1 MKKCMIYMYGLLLVL
16 LGGLP
21 ACTKEIGGEDS
32 EIVTPPDID
41 ENTEL
46 EAVTIRIGAAET
58 AETKAMHGDENAV
71 EGEFIHSLHLFIVG
85 HDETK
90 GDTIA
95 KHITVTPASE
105 DLTAEQQAEAEI
117 GNLPQYSTTIDI
129 MPGTYT
135 FYAFANMENATTS
148 DNENMETKLSA
159 LAEGG
164 IWTDLSS
171 VVIDNPAA
179 NVDIANKKYI
189 PMSVSQTFDLSA
201 DGQRVSLSLVR
212 LVAKVRATLHN
223 DRGSDISVTK
233 LEMVG
238 SYASAVPLFPSE
250 QHESVTPDQVLYT
263 KDFTDSPILI
273 SSNNAHTFDDI
284 YINETFDGSF
294 ALNLTI
300 DGNVYEGILK
310 ATNISRN
317 HILPVALTLSNT
329 NLVLEIKA
337 QVAPIG
343 GYPVTVYTGD
353 ASLTNEFKIELPEGC
368 TFTISGAFTPEVGNS
383 EPVTAWQWTVPATST
398 SFVHLENS
406 MEKEDGTWVSD
417 NDNIPLLGYLTA
429 LPGQQDIL
437 LNYLVSTPTRM
448 DGTLTIETVPLKD
461 WDEYQVSTRS
471 LTQWGEAPRWYEIV
485 PMMQKNP

>member
-1 MKKCMIYMYGLLLVL
+1 MKKCMIYMCGLLLVL

-21 ACTKEIGGEDS
+21 ACTKEIGGDDS

-85 HDETK
+85 HDTENNV
-90 GDTIA
+90 DTIA
-95 KHITVTPASE
+95 KHITVTPE
-105 DLTAEQQAEAEI
+105 FGDLTDEQKAEAAI

-212 LVAKVRATLHN
+212 LVAKVRATLTN
-223 DRGSDISVTK
+223 KQGKDVEVSALSMSG
-233 LEMVG
+233 L
-238 SYASAVPLFPSE
+238 ASSVPLFKQASPNNPAGDNPWTYEQTFTPS
-250 QHESVTPDQVLYT
+250 VMITNDGV
-263 KDFTDSPILI
+263 
-273 SSNNAHTFDDI
+273 HTFADF
-284 YINETFDGSF
+284 YVNETTGGGMNLS
-294 ALNLTI
+294 LTI
-300 DGNVYEGILK
+300 DNVEYQGLLTTQFLE
-310 ATNISRN
+310 RN
-317 HILPVALTLSNT
+317 HVLPVALNLSNQ
-329 NLVLEIKA
+329 NLVLDITA

-343 GYPVTVYTGD
+343 GYPVEVVLGD
-353 ASLTNEFKIELPEGC
+353 PSLTENYAITLPEGC
-368 TFTISGAFTPEVGNS
+368 TFSIEGAFQPQAGEPINITKWLWTLPEENTVVGLLDPTG
-383 EPVTAWQWTVPATST
+383 EA
-398 SFVHLENS
+398 
-406 MEKEDGTWVSD
+406 
-417 NDNIPLLGYLTA
+417 IPLEGYVTA
-429 LPGQQDIL
+429 LPGQTAT
-437 LNYLVSTPTRM
+437 LNFTVIQPNRLT
-448 DGTLTIETVPLKD
+448 GTLTITTKEVGDAPWKGN
-461 WDEYQVSTRS
+461 TRS
-471 LTQWGEAPRWYEIV
+471 LTQWGEAPRWYEAV
-485 PMMQKNP
+485 RLVKRPSAPGFNPEP

>member
-1 MKKCMIYMYGLLLVL
+1 MKKCMIYMCGLLLVL

-135 FYAFANMENATTS
+135 FYAFANMEYAMIS
-148 DNENMETKLSA
+148 ENENMETKLSD
-159 LAEGG
+159 LIEGG
-164 IWTDLSS
+164 TWTDLSS
-171 VVIDNPAA
+171 VVINNPAA
-179 NVDIANKKYI
+179 NVDIASGNYI

-201 DGQRVSLSLVR
+201 DGQRISLSLVR
-212 LVAKVRATLHN
+212 LVAKVRATLTN
-223 DRGSDISVTK
+223 KQGKDVEVSALSMSG
-233 LEMVG
+233 L
-238 SYASAVPLFPSE
+238 ASSVPLFKQASPNNPAGDNPWTYEQTFTPS
-250 QHESVTPDQVLYT
+250 VMITNDGV
-263 KDFTDSPILI
+263 
-273 SSNNAHTFDDI
+273 HTFADF
-284 YINETFDGSF
+284 YVNETTGGGMNLS
-294 ALNLTI
+294 LTI
-300 DGNVYEGILK
+300 DNVEYQGLLTTQFLE
-310 ATNISRN
+310 RN
-317 HILPVALTLSNT
+317 HVLPVALNLSNQ
-329 NLVLEIKA
+329 NLVLDITA

-343 GYPVTVYTGD
+343 GYPVEVALDGP
-353 ASLTNEFKIELPEGC
+353 SLTEHYAITLPEGC
-368 TFTISGAFTPEVGNS
+368 TFSIKGAFQPQAGEPINITEWLWTLPEENTVVGLLD
-383 EPVTAWQWTVPATST
+383 PAG
-398 SFVHLENS
+398 
-406 MEKEDGTWVSD
+406 KA
-417 NDNIPLLGYLTA
+417 IPLEGYVTA
-429 LPGQQDIL
+429 LPGQTDT
-437 LNYLVSTPTRM
+437 LNFTVSQPNRLT
-448 DGTLTIETVPLKD
+448 GTLTITTEEVGDAPWKGN
-461 WDEYQVSTRS
+461 TRS
-471 LTQWGEAPRWYEIV
+471 LTQWGEAPRWYEAV
-485 PMMQKNP
+485 PMMRKNP

>member
-1 MKKCMIYMYGLLLVL
+1 MKKCMIYMCGLLLVL

-135 FYAFANMENATTS
+135 FYAFANMEYAMIS
-148 DNENMETKLSA
+148 ENENMETKLSD
-159 LAEGG
+159 LIEGG
-164 IWTDLSS
+164 TWTDLSS
-171 VVIDNPAA
+171 VVINNPAA
-179 NVDIANKKYI
+179 NVDIASGNYI

-201 DGQRVSLSLVR
+201 DGQRISLSLVR
-212 LVAKVRATLHN
+212 LVAKVRATLTN
-223 DRGSDISVTK
+223 KQGKDVEVSALSMSG
-233 LEMVG
+233 L
-238 SYASAVPLFPSE
+238 ASSVPLFKQASPNNPAGDNPWTYEQTFTPS
-250 QHESVTPDQVLYT
+250 VMITNDGV
-263 KDFTDSPILI
+263 
-273 SSNNAHTFDDI
+273 HTFADF
-284 YINETFDGSF
+284 YVNETTGGGMNLS
-294 ALNLTI
+294 LTI
-300 DGNVYEGILK
+300 DNVEYQGLLTTQFLE
-310 ATNISRN
+310 RN
-317 HILPVALTLSNT
+317 HVLPVALNLSNQ
-329 NLVLEIKA
+329 NLVLDITA

-343 GYPVTVYTGD
+343 GYPVEVALDGP
-353 ASLTNEFKIELPEGC
+353 SLTEHYAITLPEGC
-368 TFTISGAFTPEVGNS
+368 TFSIKGAFQPQAGEPINITEWLWTLPEENTVVGLLD
-383 EPVTAWQWTVPATST
+383 PAG
-398 SFVHLENS
+398 
-406 MEKEDGTWVSD
+406 KA
-417 NDNIPLLGYLTA
+417 IPLEGYVTA
-429 LPGQQDIL
+429 LPGQTDT
-437 LNYLVSTPTRM
+437 LNFTVSQPNRLT
-448 DGTLTIETVPLKD
+448 GTLTITTEEVGDAPWKGN
-461 WDEYQVSTRS
+461 TRS
-471 LTQWGEAPRWYEIV
+471 LTQWGERTRWYEAV
-485 PMMQKNP
+485 PMMRKNP